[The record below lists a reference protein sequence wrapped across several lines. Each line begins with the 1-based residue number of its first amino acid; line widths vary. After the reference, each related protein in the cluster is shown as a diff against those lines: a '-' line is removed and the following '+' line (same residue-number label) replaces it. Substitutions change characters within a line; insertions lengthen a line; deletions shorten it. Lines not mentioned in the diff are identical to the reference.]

1 MVQVTELQPGKNA
14 EHSNRLIV
22 IETVSYSSKLDSV
35 YLFLCDV
42 NGSGG
47 TPGNLGE
54 KWSGIEYY

>member
-42 NGSGG
+42 NGSGV

-54 KWSGIEYY
+54 K